1 MGDARRRVVRADDSW
16 RKVQHEADWCE
27 YEWSGYGC
35 QGSGAPRQSSKG
47 WRRNS
52 KRRQQWMMKTSD
64 PSNKPD
70 VDFDRCKAAPWK
82 RKAGQDRFAER
93 RRARHEEIDSSP
105 NGKLLSGPVTFNLA

>member
-1 MGDARRRVVRADDSW
+1 
-16 RKVQHEADWCE
+16 
-27 YEWSGYGC
+27 
-35 QGSGAPRQSSKG
+35 
-47 WRRNS
+47 
-52 KRRQQWMMKTSD
+52 MKTSD

-105 NGKLLSGPVTFNLA
+105 NGKLLSGPVTFNLAAEDSDEAEADFFPGKPEDQGDKSYAVSVAVQDEVATKESQTNTTASLAATIQWQ